1 MNRIKAITMATAVT
15 VALTGCGAAKEA
27 TPPVHHPHHRV
38 AHTRTSS
45 SAPPPSYTPPST
57 NVPVNST
64 PPSTS
69 STPAPT
75 SKGSKF
81 PTIIQLAMQH
91 VPTSLKPY
99 AVAPTLVPWPSNGSQ
114 VMYYNPI
121 VTAEAGMSGYR
132 VTLTSPPHPVA
143 EYATTLWSSVAAADG
158 AVTGLLATSA
168 LTYPGPGAEVSIGS
182 GIDAATGRAHNM
194 NILGWREGQW
204 TLVVGEQ
211 HQLPMGTASEVAA
224 YLHTHYLPAP
234 APVGSGQG
242 LILVTVLPTGTHVT
256 VAWQEN
262 RISYLIATYPAT
274 AHPVMTAL
282 QMVVTLKK
290 FA

>member
-1 MNRIKAITMATAVT
+1 MNRIKAITMATSVT
-15 VALTGCGAAKEA
+15 VALTGCGVAKEA
-27 TPPVHHPHHRV
+27 SPPVHHPHHRV
-38 AHTRTSS
+38 AHTKTSS
-45 SAPPPSYTPPST
+45 SAPPTSYTPPST

-69 STPAPT
+69 SAPT
-75 SKGSKF
+75 PTSTRKTF

-99 AVAPTLVPWPSNGSQ
+99 AVAPTLIPWPGNGSQ
-114 VMYYNPI
+114 VMYYNPT
-121 VTAEAGMSGYR
+121 VTSQAGMTGYR
-132 VTLTSPPHPVA
+132 VTLTSPPYPVA

-158 AVTGLLATSA
+158 AVKGLLAAST
-168 LTYPGPGAEVSIGS
+168 LTYPGSGAEVSIGS
-182 GIDAATGRAHNM
+182 GIAAETGQSHRM
-194 NILGWREGQW
+194 NILGWHEGQW
-204 TLVVGEQ
+204 TLVVGEPQ
-211 HQLPMGTASEVAA
+211 QLPMGTASEIAA

-234 APVGSGQG
+234 APAGSGQG
-242 LILVTVLPTGTHVT
+242 LILVTVLPSGTHVT
-256 VAWQEN
+256 VAWQDN
-262 RISYLIATYPAT
+262 RVSYRMATYPAT